1 MEKKFEKFAMTQK
14 QVDSGVSQ
22 WFKIGLILN
31 PREDRNRVAAG
42 VTLVLHEL
50 SNYAPFIPK
59 IQHSARG
66 ASLALLHY
74 DRGAHFCIAQYDLG
88 TPYNAIDVLRDNQI
102 HENFIIMLKPRDSLA
117 LKEQL
122 FLQTKCKNYGVWYD
136 GEDHLQSRSSL
147 NRALARV
154 GLNDVPMPK
163 PVQQTQSKKRNYE
176 ESFFCAKQ
184 ELVTHFEEK
193 LTSFCA
199 ALEKVKKS
207 GIKIEASELDKL
219 IEELNLAA
227 QNIVPASEAQGKIVL
242 NAKKFQIREMAGE
255 K

>member
-14 QVDSGVSQ
+14 QVDAGVAQ
-22 WFKIGLILN
+22 WLKIGLILN
-31 PREDRNRVAAG
+31 PKEDRNRIAGG
-42 VTLVLHEL
+42 VTHALHEL

-74 DRGAHFCIAQYDLG
+74 DRGAHFCIAQYDLS

-102 HENFIIMLKPRDSLA
+102 HENFILMLKPRDSLGI
-117 LKEQL
+117 KEQL
-122 FLQTKCKNYGVWYD
+122 FLQTKCKNFGVWYD
-136 GEDHLQSRSSL
+136 AEDHIQSRNSL
-147 NRALARV
+147 NRALVRV
-154 GLNDVPMPK
+154 GFNDVPMPA
-163 PVQQTQSKKRNYE
+163 PIVRRSKKRNYE

-184 ELVTHFEEK
+184 ELITHFEEK

-207 GIKIEASELDKL
+207 GIKIEADELDKL

-227 QNIVPASEAQGKIVL
+227 KDIVPASEAQGKIVL